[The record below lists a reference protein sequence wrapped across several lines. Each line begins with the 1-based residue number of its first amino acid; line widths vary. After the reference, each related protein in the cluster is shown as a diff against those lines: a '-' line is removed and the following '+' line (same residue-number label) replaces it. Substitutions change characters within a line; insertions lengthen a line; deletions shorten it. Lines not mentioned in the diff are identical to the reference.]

1 MKLHSRFLKV
11 LVLALT
17 ILLVQQTNGQ
27 PPKKG
32 TVKPKSSTTG
42 KSPVTDSTQN
52 KAGDSDGD
60 GIIDANDK
68 CPEEKGVEQFD
79 GCPMPDSD
87 NDGIADDLDECPTV
101 SGLIKYKG
109 CPVPDTDGDKISDE
123 EDACP
128 TVAGYARYKGCD
140 VPDTDAD
147 GVNDDDD
154 KCPNVVGSSKNF
166 GCPETKESKKAL
178 RNESRKKKE

>member
-1 MKLHSRFLKV
+1 M
-11 LVLALT
+11 LT
-17 ILLVQQTNGQ
+17 IVMVQQSSAQ

-32 TVKPKSSTTG
+32 SVKPKTTNTPATG
-42 KSPVTDSTQN
+42 NPAQATDTTRN
-52 KAGDSDGD
+52 KPADIDGD
-60 GIIDANDK
+60 GILDVNDK
-68 CPEEKGVEQFD
+68 CPDEKGVEQYD

-87 NDGIADDLDECPTV
+87 NDSIADDLDECPTIP
-101 SGLIKYKG
+101 GLIKYKG

-123 EDACP
+123 EDKCP
-128 TVAGYARYKGCD
+128 SIPGFARYGGCD
-140 VPDTDAD
+140 VPDTDGD

-154 KCPNVVGSSKNF
+154 KCKDVVGSSKNF